1 MVIPIGIPIPL
12 KNETYNYYNGNRL
25 DFQGKTTLN
34 FFFKRKNKK
43 RNPNPPLIV
52 AGWPPIGVVG

>member
-52 AGWPPIGVVG
+52 AG